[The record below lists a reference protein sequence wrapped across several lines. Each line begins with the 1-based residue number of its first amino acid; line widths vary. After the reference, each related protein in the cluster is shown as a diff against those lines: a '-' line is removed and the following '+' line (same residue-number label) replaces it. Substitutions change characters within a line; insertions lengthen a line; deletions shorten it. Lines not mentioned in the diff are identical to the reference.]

1 MYLELTNLTKTYK
14 EKNAVKNI
22 SFNLE
27 KGKLLC
33 LLGPSGCGKSTVLKS
48 IGGFL
53 KPDSGKIILDGKE
66 ITNDPPE
73 NRNVSTVFQSYGLFP
88 HMNVLSNIIY
98 GLKFKKMPKAE
109 RVEAGMKMIKTMGLS
124 GYEKKHISELSGGE
138 QQRVA
143 LARSLIIRPK
153 LLLLDEPL
161 SNLDAKLRINM
172 RKEIKQIQKE
182 FNITTIF
189 VTHDQSEAFEI
200 ADKII
205 LMSNGEIIQEGT
217 AESLYNQPA
226 NEFALDFIG
235 ANNKIENSYI
245 RPEKIKVF
253 KSLPEEDTEDFEEAQ
268 IINIIFKGEIIELFL
283 KTKEKE
289 LKAIVLNNDFNYQK
303 NEKVYIKYNRENLN

>member
-48 IGGFL
+48 IGGFF

-109 RVEAGMKMIKTMGLS
+109 RVEAGMKMIKMMGLS

-138 QQRVA
+138 QQRVCIARA
-143 LARSLIIRPK
+143 LINYPVLILADEPTGN
-153 LLLLDEPL
+153 LDEKNERL
-161 SNLDAKLRINM
+161 VMDIFRQLN
-172 RKEIKQIQKE
+172 KEGHTI
-182 FNITTIF
+182 IT
-189 VTHDQSEAFEI
+189 VTHSGLVGA
-200 ADKII
+200 AAKRII
-205 LMSNGEIIQEGT
+205 
-217 AESLYNQPA
+217 
-226 NEFALDFIG
+226 
-235 ANNKIENSYI
+235 
-245 RPEKIKVF
+245 
-253 KSLPEEDTEDFEEAQ
+253 
-268 IINIIFKGEIIELFL
+268 IINHGHIE
-283 KTKEKE
+283 KTKEQEHGAK
-289 LKAIVLNNDFNYQK
+289 
-303 NEKVYIKYNRENLN
+303 

>member
-1 MYLELTNLTKTYK
+1 
-14 EKNAVKNI
+14 
-22 SFNLE
+22 
-27 KGKLLC
+27 
-33 LLGPSGCGKSTVLKS
+33 
-48 IGGFL
+48 
-53 KPDSGKIILDGKE
+53 
-66 ITNDPPE
+66 
-73 NRNVSTVFQSYGLFP
+73 
-88 HMNVLSNIIY
+88 MNVLSNIIY
-98 GLKFKKMPKAE
+98 GLKFKKIPKAE

-205 LMSNGEIIQEGT
+205 LMNNGEIIQEGT

-226 NEFALDFIG
+226 SEFALDFIG

-253 KSLPEEDTEDFEEAQ
+253 TSLPEEDTEDFEEAQ